1 MSNGDRFAM
10 ALELSLL
17 CGLHVGCVET
27 EAHAIFFPLDR
38 AIGIGD
44 GYVID

>member
-17 CGLHVGCVET
+17 RGLHVGCVKA
-27 EAHAIFFPLDR
+27 EADAIFLPLDR
-38 AIGIGD
+38 TIGIGD
-44 GYVID
+44 SDVID